1 MLIQKCLRGFTVVEL
16 LIVIVVIS
24 ILATL
29 TTVAYNGVV
38 ERSQDA
44 VIAST
49 VESYAKAITTYR
61 AKNGRWPLGDT
72 APSEP
77 KSACLGSPASYATT
91 YGYLYPGICGTLGGG
106 SVNTTFNELMAPYIP
121 NPPDLSF
128 MKPMQFTP
136 TQKYARGIFYS
147 LGCLPNFCTV
157 DTTPVSDQRVII
169 AHFVKAGKAC
179 AAGTLIPDRPLTGF
193 TMCEYTLQPG
203 KP

>member
-29 TTVAYNGVV
+29 TTVAYNGVI

-61 AKNGRWPLGDT
+61 AKNGRWPLASEATTAACIGNDT
-72 APSEP
+72 
-77 KSACLGSPASYATT
+77 SYSST
-91 YGYLYPGICGTLGGG
+91 YGYLYPGICSTLPNA
-106 SVNTTFNELMAPYIP
+106 STNTTFNELMKSYIP

-136 TQKYARGIFYS
+136 AQKYARGIYYS
-147 LGCLPNFCTV
+147 VYCLPSGCVTANTSS
-157 DTTPVSDQRVII
+157 SDLMVKI
-169 AHFVKAGKAC
+169 AYRLKAGKTC
-179 AAGTLIPDRPLTGF
+179 VIGNTLLDTPTTGF
-193 TMCEYTLQPG
+193 TTCEYIIQAG